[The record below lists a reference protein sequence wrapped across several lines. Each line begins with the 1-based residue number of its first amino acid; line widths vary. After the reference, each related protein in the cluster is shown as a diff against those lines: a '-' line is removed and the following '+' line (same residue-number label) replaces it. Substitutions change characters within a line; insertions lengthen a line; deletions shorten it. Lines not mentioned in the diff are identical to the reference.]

1 MKDGRAV
8 RYFTGGGVNAF
19 ERQGMFGG
27 GGWFVN
33 LGLLALI
40 ASVAT
45 LAGVG
50 LRMRLRDY
58 RETPMQRR
66 VSLVQTTQAVL
77 WILAAF
83 TAGIWLSRSGDIAAI
98 FFDWPGGWLLTASS
112 CGLVASVL
120 SVANLVLLPLVWRG
134 GRRVD
139 SWTLGRKLRFTATAL
154 IFAAFSLV
162 LALWGAIY
170 PWAS

>member
-1 MKDGRAV
+1 
-8 RYFTGGGVNAF
+8 
-19 ERQGMFGG
+19 
-27 GGWFVN
+27 VN

>member
-1 MKDGRAV
+1 M
-8 RYFTGGGVNAF
+8 
-19 ERQGMFGG
+19 
-27 GGWFVN
+27 GWFTN
-33 LGLLALI
+33 LGLLTLI
-40 ASVAT
+40 ASLAT

-66 VSLVQTTQAVL
+66 VSLIQNTQSAL
-77 WILAAF
+77 WLLAAV
-83 TAGIWLSRSGDIAAI
+83 TAGIWLGKTGDVAAI

-112 CGLVASVL
+112 CALVSTIL
-120 SVANLVLLPLVWRG
+120 SAANLVLLPLVWRG

-154 IFAAFSLV
+154 IFAAFSVV
-162 LALWGAIY
+162 LALWGAIV
-170 PWAS
+170 PWSS

>member
-1 MKDGRAV
+1 
-8 RYFTGGGVNAF
+8 
-19 ERQGMFGG
+19 
-27 GGWFVN
+27 
-33 LGLLALI
+33 
-40 ASVAT
+40 
-45 LAGVG
+45 
-50 LRMRLRDY
+50 
-58 RETPMQRR
+58 
-66 VSLVQTTQAVL
+66 
-77 WILAAF
+77 
-83 TAGIWLSRSGDIAAI
+83 
-98 FFDWPGGWLLTASS
+98 
-112 CGLVASVL
+112 VASVL